1 MISLLNIIQHH
12 IITFYLLQIEIDG
25 MKALMKIIWNLPKVN
40 LVPFAGIEERRP
52 VLLVT
57 STPAWNAVK
66 NNLCG
71 LNITETI
78 EVTEATPEHWDGLH
92 SSIKNRKS
100 EIIYAV
106 GGGLVADAAKYISV
120 KLNLPLVVL
129 PTALSVDA
137 FITSASGI
145 RKDGCVYYIE
155 TKVPETLILDL
166 DTIAKAPAS
175 IRAAGVTDV
184 LSISTGA
191 WDWKFAHE
199 HGKNP
204 SGMEFIPWVY
214 DNAQSILN
222 GVLDC
227 AEAAAR
233 GDRDGLKTLYDCLAM
248 EVQLCN
254 QVGHSRPEEGSEH
267 YFAYAVENEMGHGLP
282 HGDLV
287 GPAILLIARLQG
299 QDTTHLEKALKAC
312 SVPLNNIPEEM
323 IDRTMKILPDYCQKH
338 NLSFGIAHTF

>member
-1 MISLLNIIQHH
+1 
-12 IITFYLLQIEIDG
+12 
-25 MKALMKIIWNLPKVN
+25 MKKFPNLPFVHIM
-40 LVPFAGIEERRP
+40 PFSEIEEKRS

-57 STPAWNAVK
+57 SAPAWNAV
-66 NNLCG
+66 NTNLRG
-71 LNITETI
+71 LNIVATI
-78 EVTEATPEHWDGLH
+78 EVTEATTDHWDKLQSQITNH
-92 SSIKNRKS
+92 QL
-100 EIIYAV
+100 EVVYAV
-106 GGGLVADAAKYISV
+106 GGGLVADAAKYFSY

-145 RKDGCVYYIE
+145 RNDGCVYYIE
-155 TKVPETLILDL
+155 TKVPERLILDFE
-166 DTIAKAPAS
+166 TISKAPTS
-175 IRAAGVTDV
+175 IRAAGITDV
-184 LSISTGA
+184 MSIATGA

-199 HGKNP
+199 QGKNP
-204 SGMEFIPWVY
+204 AGMEFIPWVY
-214 DNAQSILN
+214 DNAQSILS

-227 AEAAAR
+227 AEAAGR
-233 GDRDGLKTLYDCLAM
+233 GEHDGLKTLYHCLAM

-299 QDTTHLEKALKAC
+299 QDITNLEKALKAC
-312 SVPLNNIPEEM
+312 NVPLNNLPQDM
-323 IDRTMKILPDYCQKH
+323 IDRTLKTLPAYSIKH
-338 NLSFGIAHTF
+338 NLSFGIAHTLEAK

>member
-1 MISLLNIIQHH
+1 MNKLP
-12 IITFYLLQIEIDG
+12 
-25 MKALMKIIWNLPKVN
+25 NLPFVQ
-40 LVPFAGIEERRP
+40 LMPFAEIEEKRN

-57 STPAWNAVK
+57 SAPAWNVVK
-66 NNLCG
+66 DSLRG
-71 LNITETI
+71 LNITATI
-78 EVTEATPEHWDGLH
+78 EVTEATTEFWDNLQLPITNH
-92 SSIKNRKS
+92 QFEVVYS
-100 EIIYAV
+100 V
-106 GGGLVADAAKYISV
+106 GGGLTADAAKYIAA

-155 TKVPETLILDL
+155 TKVPERLILDL
-166 DTIAKAPAS
+166 ETIAKAPAF
-175 IRAAGVTDV
+175 IRAAGITDV
-184 LSISTGA
+184 MSISTGA

-199 HGKNP
+199 QGKNP
-204 SGMEFIPWVY
+204 AGMEFIPWVY
-214 DNAQSILN
+214 DNAQSILS

-227 AEAAAR
+227 AEAAGR
-233 GDRDGLKTLYDCLAM
+233 GDADGLKTLYDCLAM

-287 GPAILLIARLQG
+287 GPAILLIAKLQG
-299 QDTTHLEKALKAC
+299 QDTTQLEKALKAC
-312 SVPLNNIPEEM
+312 NVPLNNIPKDM
-323 IDRTMKILPDYCQKH
+323 IDRTLKNLPDYSRRH
-338 NLSFGIAHTF
+338 NLSFGIAHTL